1 MAGAREIKVGAF
13 VLAGLLIV
21 GFLVFVIGDERSM
34 FERKVE
40 YRAVFKD
47 VQGLKEGSSVRMG
60 GFDVGSVID
69 VGYSDD
75 PNDLSLYVTMS
86 VVEGESRRIRTDSTA
101 AIENKGLL
109 GDKMITVKPG
119 SPDQPAIPP
128 GGTIPAAPSDDLAEM
143 ISRVS
148 SIGVKAEKVV
158 SNLEKTTGALSDKEF
173 TEDVRGTVKN
183 LNSVL
188 EAIDKGDGYASRV
201 LHDPNEAAKLSRTL
215 ANLERSTAELN
226 QTLRNVNTIVRRVEQ
241 GPGFAH
247 EVIYGNGPG
256 QTLESFGRAADEVAL
271 TLKGVREGNGPAKSL
286 IYGDE
291 GSQELMGNLNAM
303 SRDLRHIVKDVRS
316 GKGTIGAL
324 LVDPSVYEDI
334 KLLLGNVERNKTLRA
349 LVRYSIKRD
358 EKAPRVEVV
367 DPSPA
372 PVTPGTPK
380 AGDAVPVGKG
390 GAAGDKPES
399 AP

>member
-34 FERKVE
+34 FEPKVE

-60 GFDVGSVID
+60 GFDVGTVVD
-69 VGYSDD
+69 VGYSED
-75 PNDLSLYVTMS
+75 PNDLQLYVTLS
-86 VVEGESRRIRTDSTA
+86 VVKGESRRIRTDSTA

-109 GDKMITVKPG
+109 GDKMITIKPG
-119 SPDQPAIPP
+119 SPDKPEIPP
-128 GGTIPAAPSDDLAEM
+128 GGTIPAAPSEDLAEM

-173 TEDVRGTVKN
+173 TEDLQGTVKN
-183 LNSVL
+183 LNNVL
-188 EAIDKGDGYASRV
+188 EAIDKGDGYASKV
-201 LHDPNEAAKLSRTL
+201 LHDPNEAQKLSRTL
-215 ANLERSTAELN
+215 ANLERTSAELN
-226 QTLRNVNTIVRRVEQ
+226 QTLRNVNSIVRRVEQ

-247 EVIYGNGPG
+247 EVIYGDGPG
-256 QTLESFGRAADEVAL
+256 KTLDSFGRAADEVAL

-334 KLLLGNVERNKTLRA
+334 KMLLGNVERNKTLRA

-367 DPSPA
+367 DPAPA
-372 PVTPGTPK
+372 AAKPNES
-380 AGDAVPVGKG
+380 APVGKG
-390 GAAGDKPES
+390 GASSEKPES